1 MNPANTGQPRRL
13 LQGAAGLTITIL
25 VVSLLLI
32 FLPAYRLFFLISV
45 AIGLGVA
52 GILYLWHRLKP
63 IKPEDLENNK
73 RPLGLD

>member
-1 MNPANTGQPRRL
+1 MDPAHTGQPKRF

-25 VVSLLLI
+25 VVSLLLV

-45 AIGLGVA
+45 TIGLGVA
-52 GILYLWHRLKP
+52 GVLYLWHRLKP

-73 RPLGLD
+73 RPLGLG

>member
-1 MNPANTGQPRRL
+1 VDPAHTGQSQTFLR
-13 LQGAAGLTITIL
+13 GAGLTITIL
-25 VVSLLLI
+25 IVSLLLV

-52 GILYLWHRLKP
+52 KVLYLWHRLKP
-63 IKPEDLENNK
+63 IKPEDLEHNK